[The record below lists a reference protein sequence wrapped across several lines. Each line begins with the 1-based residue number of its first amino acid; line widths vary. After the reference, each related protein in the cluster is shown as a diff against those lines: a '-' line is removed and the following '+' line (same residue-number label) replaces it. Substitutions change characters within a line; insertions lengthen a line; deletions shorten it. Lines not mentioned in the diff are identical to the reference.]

1 MSGTGPPASTAG
13 AGTSP
18 SRKDTAMTDLI
29 TVRGFVATKPD
40 PRTMPGNG
48 TAVASFRLASTPRWY
63 DAQAKEWK
71 DGHTNWYTV
80 TAFRALA
87 GTVTASVQVGQPVI
101 VQGKLRVKTWESGG
115 IKRST
120 VQIEALSVG
129 HDLAF
134 GTASFARSSGPQPG
148 ERRQDPRESGS
159 GWDTGPASA
168 GSLPSE
174 VETGTGEWVDAR
186 TGQILEDPADPADPT
201 PETGRTATGDAD
213 EDPGADSAAGPEP
226 TGMSEAD
233 EEDEALAAMS

>member
-1 MSGTGPPASTAG
+1 
-13 AGTSP
+13 
-18 SRKDTAMTDLI
+18 
-29 TVRGFVATKPD
+29 
-40 PRTMPGNG
+40 
-48 TAVASFRLASTPRWY
+48 
-63 DAQAKEWK
+63 
-71 DGHTNWYTV
+71 TNWYTV

-120 VQIEALSVG
+120 VEIEALSVG

-134 GTASFARSSGPQPG
+134 GTASFARSSGSQPG

-159 GWDTGPASA
+159 GWDAGPASA

-201 PETGRTATGDAD
+201 SETGRTGAGDTD
-213 EDPGADSAAGPEP
+213 EAPGADSASGPEP

>member
-1 MSGTGPPASTAG
+1 
-13 AGTSP
+13 
-18 SRKDTAMTDLI
+18 MTNLI

-120 VQIEALSVG
+120 VEIEALSVG

-213 EDPGADSAAGPEP
+213 EDSAAGPEP

-233 EEDEALAAMS
+233 EEDGALAAMS

>member
-18 SRKDTAMTDLI
+18 FRKDTAMTDLI

-120 VQIEALSVG
+120 VEIEALSVG

-233 EEDEALAAMS
+233 EEDGALAAMS